1 MANGRLGSA
10 TIDPNRT
17 AQVYNNTSGN
27 EASVSII
34 ANSISS
40 TTNGVISLSVDSAAV
55 TPETI
60 TNIDS
65 TTRTYNTTPL
75 VFFNTAYTA
84 VEGSMQFVS
93 ATANHGDQLGNA
105 LTFTDGATSTNV
117 NNNFMPAA
125 FLVPDDTSGG
135 YALSRGVGQR
145 GGSNYYRL
153 TEATYK
159 ADYPLSWLRQSRAN
173 DIQSQTAVSGLSYSN
188 YGSTV
193 DPYTIGFPN
202 FNVHSNKYMSSAHI
216 NTSNGIAAQSATSL
230 SVFTQYIGNPCES
243 GLYKRPLMARGGV
256 LGFGADNTSVP
267 TFLRFYAGRTE
278 EQHLGERVMD
288 SYFGNTNNNPAV
300 YVTSDSYQTSAESS
314 SLVFVDYNPHTKMGY
329 YLGWIHGA
337 YRLMEWTY
345 ASAEK
350 FVSDQAGGNQTI
362 TIANYAQL
370 ATNWTWATELTV
382 PSEWDVTNVQWKCTQ
397 SFRVADKLWVL
408 NEGSTKNPTSNTT
421 WTSPDLKTWNKQSS
435 TSYFDQ
441 VIDSTVPSYVRSSA
455 SGTNK
460 VASNYNT
467 VNTAGTLEVETSMS
481 QLERTGLVLSSGD
494 RVYAVNKGTTPVS
507 VQVMGYEG

>member
-10 TIDPNRT
+10 TLNPNRT
-17 AQVYNNTSGN
+17 AQVYSNTSGN
-27 EASVSII
+27 EASVSIL

-40 TTNGVISLSVDSAAV
+40 ATNGVISLSVDSATV
-55 TPETI
+55 TPETV

-65 TTRTYNTTPL
+65 TVRTYDVTPL
-75 VFFNTAYTA
+75 VFFNTDYTA

-105 LTFTDGATSTNV
+105 ISFTDGATSTNV
-117 NNNFMPAA
+117 NNNFLPGA

-135 YALSRGVGQR
+135 YEFTRGVGQR
-145 GGSNYYRL
+145 GGNNYYRL

-159 ADYPLSWLRQSRAN
+159 TDYSLSWLRQSRAN
-173 DIQSQTAVSGLSYSN
+173 DIQNAASVSGLSYTN

-193 DPYTIGFPN
+193 DPYTIGFPC
-202 FNVHSNKYMSSAHI
+202 FNVQSNRYMTSAHI
-216 NTSNGIAAQSATSL
+216 NSGNSITLQNVTS
-230 SVFTQYIGNPCES
+230 SVFQGYVGVPAES

-256 LGFGADNTSVP
+256 LGFGSESTSSP
-267 TFLRFYAGRTE
+267 TFLRFYAGRTGGDT
-278 EQHLGERVMD
+278 LGERVMD
-288 SYFGNTNNNPAV
+288 NGFPNTNNNPAV

-337 YRLMEWTY
+337 YRLMEWSY
-345 ASAEK
+345 ERAK
-350 FVSDQAGGNQTI
+350 QFVADQAGGNQTI
-362 TIANYAQL
+362 TISNYAQL

-382 PSEWDVTNVQWKCTQ
+382 PSEWDVTNIQWKCTQ

-421 WTSPDLKTWNKQSS
+421 WTSSDLKTWNKQSS
-435 TSYFDQ
+435 TSYFEQ
-441 VIDSTVPSYVRSSA
+441 VVDATVPSFVQSSA
-455 SGTNK
+455 TGTDK
-460 VASNYNT
+460 VVSNYGT
-467 VNTAGTLEVETSMS
+467 VNTSGTLEVETSMS
-481 QLERTGLVLSSGD
+481 QLERTGLVLSNGD
-494 RVYAVNKGTTPVS
+494 KLYAVNKGTTPVS

>member
-1 MANGRLGSA
+1 MANGRLAS
-10 TIDPNRT
+10 TKLDPNRT

-40 TTNGVISLSVDSAAV
+40 TTNGVISLSVDSATV
-55 TPETI
+55 TPETV

-65 TTRTYNTTPL
+65 TTRTYNVTPL
-75 VFFNTAYTA
+75 VFFNTDYTA

-93 ATANHGDQLGNA
+93 ATANHGDQLTNA
-105 LTFTDGATSTNV
+105 LSFTDGATSTNV
-117 NNNFMPAA
+117 NNNFMPGA

-159 ADYPLSWLRQSRAN
+159 ADYSLSWLRQSRAN
-173 DIQSQTAVSGLSYSN
+173 DIQSQTAVSGLSYTN

-193 DPYTIGFPN
+193 DPYTAGFPC
-202 FNVHSNKYMSSAHI
+202 FNVASNRYMTSAHI
-216 NTSNGIAAQSATSL
+216 NSSNAITLQNVTS
-230 SVFTQYIGNPCES
+230 SVFQGYVGTPAES

-256 LGFGADNTSVP
+256 LGFGSDGTSSP
-267 TFLRFYAGRTE
+267 TFLRFYAGRTGGDT
-278 EQHLGERVMD
+278 LGERVMD
-288 SYFGNTNNNPAV
+288 NGFPNTNNNPAI
-300 YVTSDSYQTSAESS
+300 YVTGDNYQNSAESS

-337 YRLMEWTY
+337 FRLMEWSY
-345 ASAEK
+345 ERAKK
-350 FVSDQAGGNQTI
+350 FVADQAGGNQTI

-397 SFRVADKLWVL
+397 SFRVADKLWVI
-408 NEGSTKNPTSNTT
+408 NEGSTKNPISNTT
-421 WTSPDLKTWNKQSS
+421 WTSPDLKTWTKQTS
-435 TSYFDQ
+435 TSYFEQ
-441 VIDSTVPSYVRSSA
+441 VIDSTVPSFVQSSA
-455 SGTNK
+455 SGTDK
-460 VASNYNT
+460 VVSNYGA